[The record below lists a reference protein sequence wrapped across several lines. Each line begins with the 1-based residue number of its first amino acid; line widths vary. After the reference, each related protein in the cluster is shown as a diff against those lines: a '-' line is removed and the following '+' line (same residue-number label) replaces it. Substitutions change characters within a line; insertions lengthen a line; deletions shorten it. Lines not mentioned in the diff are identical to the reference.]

1 MAAVINALPGT
12 AGDVRLF
19 LACSK
24 TEITADNVAS
34 ALAAAS
40 GGSDGDGLIVLLAT
54 TGGAGLSPAAIARPP
69 LGPVPA
75 GPRPLPVLGNSL
87 LFARGATPAD
97 GGITAMYH
105 LWKNLFTPDGIRAWG
120 PTIRLRQPAGAAE
133 NLVKNGILDD
143 AGAGDIIMT
152 ADPAIVEELAT
163 REDAWIKA
171 WNRPVQKDLSDFAGN
186 GLFTSST
193 DSESWI
199 CAHAIIPRYL
209 GPLRLTPM
217 FPPVLDKCRILV
229 TTLRSRFGVG
239 EPITNFNE
247 YLTAMVSF

>member
-1 MAAVINALPGT
+1 
-12 AGDVRLF
+12 
-19 LACSK
+19 
-24 TEITADNVAS
+24 
-34 ALAAAS
+34 
-40 GGSDGDGLIVLLAT
+40 
-54 TGGAGLSPAAIARPP
+54 
-69 LGPVPA
+69 
-75 GPRPLPVLGNSL
+75 
-87 LFARGATPAD
+87 
-97 GGITAMYH
+97 MYH